1 MHLCTS
7 VRTGAAP
14 APGFLTRSAVVGSLT
29 WLSNECRTSIAEAA
43 KTGSG
48 VLRRGIDAGPYLS
61 PSPESGRQGFVVMRV
76 LQLNTLLTGGG
87 TDDQC
92 IQLSVGLLRQGVE
105 VSLAGPGDRELSA
118 AVRNG
123 GVPLL
128 DTGWEGPIK
137 LRYIAGVARLIRR
150 HRFQIV
156 HAHHGRDYWPAIL
169 AARLSG
175 RRPLLVLSRHL
186 AKSPGSW
193 PGRQWVL
200 GLCDSLVACSHFV
213 AKVLREG
220 DRDAASPEEER
231 HWRPPMHGDH
241 RKIRVIYGGFEL
253 TRFCPADPAD
263 AAVRALRKT
272 WGMGP
277 EAFIFGVVGGFT
289 LPRGKGQREFLAA
302 AARVRERIPNARF
315 VLLGR
320 GNMQSLLEEDIR
332 RLGLEG
338 AALIPGYCSDMPA
351 AMNALDCLVH
361 PQIGTEAMPGV
372 VVEAH
377 ACGRP
382 VIASALDGIPEAFA
396 MGGLGQLV
404 APENVAQL
412 AQALVEVASGP
423 APSAEERRQV
433 HERVA
438 NRMSRERY
446 AGEMLELYR
455 ELLAPGQTPA
465 LGGHRRCGAEC
476 PPGPDLPGP
485 WSDGVIPHG

>member
-1 MHLCTS
+1 M
-7 VRTGAAP
+7 
-14 APGFLTRSAVVGSLT
+14 
-29 WLSNECRTSIAEAA
+29 
-43 KTGSG
+43 K
-48 VLRRGIDAGPYLS
+48 
-61 PSPESGRQGFVVMRV
+61 V

-92 IQLSVGLLRQGVE
+92 IQLSVGLLRQGVD

-118 AVRNG
+118 AVCRG

-128 DTGWEGPIK
+128 DTTGEGPIK
-137 LRYIAGVARLIRR
+137 LRYIAAVARLIRR
-150 HRFQIV
+150 HRIQIV

-193 PGRQWVL
+193 PGRRWVL

-220 DRDAASPEEER
+220 DRDSSSPEVER
-231 HWRPPMHGDH
+231 HWRPPMYGDH

-253 TRFCPADPAD
+253 ERFSPADAND
-263 AAVRALRKT
+263 AAVRTLRAA
-272 WGMGP
+272 WGVGS
-277 EAFIFGVVGGFT
+277 EAFVFGVVGGFS

-320 GNMQSLLEEDIR
+320 GSMQSLLEADIR
-332 RLGLEG
+332 RLGLE
-338 AALIPGYCSDMPA
+338 AIAFLPGYSSDMPS

-396 MGGLGQLV
+396 IGGLGQLV
-404 APENVAQL
+404 APENIEQL
-412 AQALVEVASGP
+412 AQAMVDVASRPGP
-423 APSAEERRQV
+423 SPHERRQV
-433 HERVA
+433 HARVA
-438 NRMSRERY
+438 GRMSRERY
-446 AGEMLELYR
+446 AMDMLGLYR
-455 ELLAPGQTPA
+455 ELLTAGRY
-465 LGGHRRCGAEC
+465 H
-476 PPGPDLPGP
+476 
-485 WSDGVIPHG
+485 

>member
-1 MHLCTS
+1 M
-7 VRTGAAP
+7 
-14 APGFLTRSAVVGSLT
+14 
-29 WLSNECRTSIAEAA
+29 
-43 KTGSG
+43 K
-48 VLRRGIDAGPYLS
+48 
-61 PSPESGRQGFVVMRV
+61 V

-92 IQLSVGLLRQGVE
+92 LQLSVGLLRHGVE
-105 VSLAGPGDRELSA
+105 VSLAGPGDRELSP
-118 AVRNG
+118 AVRRG

-128 DTGWEGPIK
+128 DTAGEGPIK
-137 LRYIAGVARLIRR
+137 LRYIAEVARLIRK
-150 HRFQIV
+150 HRFQVV

-193 PGRQWVL
+193 PGRRWVL

-220 DRDAASPEEER
+220 DRDTASPEVER

-253 TRFCPADPAD
+253 ERFSPADPTD
-263 AAVRALRKT
+263 AAVKSVRAA
-272 WGMGP
+272 WGVGQ
-277 EAFIFGVVGGFT
+277 EAFVFGVVGGFA

-302 AARVRERIPNARF
+302 AARVKDRIPNARF

-320 GNMQSLLEEDIR
+320 GSMQSLLEADIR
-332 RLGLEG
+332 RLGLE
-338 AALIPGYCSDMPA
+338 AVALVPGYCSDMPA

-404 APENVAQL
+404 APEDVEQL
-412 AQALVEVASGP
+412 AEALVDVASRP
-423 APSAEERRQV
+423 RPSPRERRQV

-438 NRMSRERY
+438 SRMSRERY

-455 ELLAPGQTPA
+455 ELLTPGRLPA
-465 LGGHRRCGAEC
+465 AGRQ
-476 PPGPDLPGP
+476 
-485 WSDGVIPHG
+485 SK